1 MTKQR
6 NFHLHDGKLGA
17 AMAVRITP
25 RMAKNEISEIL
36 DDGTVKIRLTAPPV
50 DGKANQA
57 LIEFLAKT
65 LNVPPS
71 SIEIIAGQTSR
82 DKLISIMSLNS
93 DQVQQR
99 ILQSITQ

>member
-17 AMAVRITP
+17 AVAVRITP
-25 RMAKNEISEIL
+25 RMAKNEIYDIL
-36 DDGTVKIRLTAPPV
+36 EDGTIKIRLTAPPV

-57 LIEFLAKT
+57 LIEFLAKI
-65 LNVPPS
+65 LSVPPS
-71 SIEIIAGQTSR
+71 SMEIIAGQTGR
-82 DKLISIMSLNS
+82 DKLITIMGLNS

-99 ILQSITQ
+99 ILQGITK